1 MQEMH
6 QNVIEDCARAIELD
20 PGYVKA
26 VIRRA
31 QAYEATDKLE
41 DALDGV
47 SNSHVSVLA
56 RADAL
61 CFCFARPRL
70 RVRGGSL
77 VLVGAGRLIDQSHC
91 TVRQTTSGSRSS
103 SPRPHWPGKRSGRFR
118 TKSSSSR
125 SE

>member
-26 VIRRA
+26 VMRRA

-47 SNSHVSVLA
+47 
-56 RADAL
+56 
-61 CFCFARPRL
+61 
-70 RVRGGSL
+70 G
-77 VLVGAGRLIDQSHC
+77 
-91 TVRQTTSGSRSS
+91 
-103 SPRPHWPGKRSGRFR
+103 
-118 TKSSSSR
+118 
-125 SE
+125 E